1 MGLGS
6 GYVPPKPE
14 KAPLS
19 HYKHGSGLTGDAK
32 IER

>member
-1 MGLGS
+1 MGLS
-6 GYVPPKPE
+6 PVVPRPA